1 MDLPAGHTRWL
12 GATPDN
18 KKGGTNFAFYT
29 SKDAERVELCLFDEK
44 TGTKETGRFELTA
57 KEEVK
62 SNDGKTTIGYI
73 WHGFAKNVKEGALY
87 GFRVHGPF
95 TPEKGQYFN
104 PHKVL
109 IDPCAKAV
117 TGEIHEW
124 DQRHFPHDLQ
134 NTDNGRP
141 VISRH
146 DNAEIIP
153 KARVVDWQGLQ
164 KRATEGLPIGALKPH
179 ADTIIR
185 ELHVK
190 GETINHPSIP
200 ENERGTYKA
209 LSSDEYIAWVKE
221 MGYTTLELMPVES
234 FGTDAPLASR
244 GKKNFWGYMTMA
256 PTAPH
261 TEYAANK
268 FLPEEEFAAT
278 VRKLKQNGI
287 EVIMDVVPNHTL
299 ESGPD
304 GPLLNL
310 RGMDSSLYLQHDYTG
325 VGNTRDFGHPI
336 NRRMFLEE
344 LHYWQ
349 GLGVSG
355 FRIDLATIIGRE
367 HGKEFDP
374 NSEMMKALRQDYG
387 ADHGLR
393 NIKFYGE
400 PWDLGPNGYKLGQLA
415 WYAQDDVGLFGK
427 DFGNNRVS
435 EWNGKARDTLQA
447 LLRSDRE
454 LSRGQI
460 VLHMSGTNK
469 KYEPNHGYDDPQ
481 ASVIKIT
488 SHDDGTLED
497 MVTREHKNNYANG
510 EDNRDGNHLPGT
522 NWGPEAKRVQRFIM
536 ALLDLS
542 QGVPMIRQGD
552 ERGHTADGN
561 TNTYCQDNHMTH
573 IPWGDKIKPEGQALM
588 QFHRIMNNFRNKHS
602 CLRRAIHFTGQPD
615 NACDLKVNGSA
626 IKDVTWLN
634 EQGHEIVEGNQQ
646 WNEVG
651 GFAMLLS
658 GDPGNSPPETKHFT
672 RRVIRSEHDT
682 PLLVLVNP
690 TMRDNMEFKLPDIPG
705 VKWKM
710 AINSKNPDDT
720 SHEAVSGNTIRLGW
734 RSVVVF
740 EAQIEKAKETS
751 VKRAVSAGR

>member
-1 MDLPAGHTRWL
+1 MYLPAGKTDFL
-12 GATPDN
+12 GATPN
-18 KKGGTNFAFYT
+18 RKEGGTNFAFYT
-29 SKDAERVELCLFDEK
+29 SKDANRVELCLFDKK
-44 TGTKETGRFELTA
+44 TGIQETGRFELTA
-57 KEEVK
+57 KEDVK
-62 SNDGKTTIGYI
+62 GDDGKTTIGYI
-73 WHGFAKNVKEGALY
+73 WHGFAADVEEGALY

-95 TPEKGQYFN
+95 NPDKGQYFN
-104 PHKVL
+104 PYKVL

-117 TGEIHEW
+117 TGELHKW
-124 DQRHFPHDLQ
+124 DQRHFPHDLHKK
-134 NTDNGRP
+134 TNGKP
-141 VISRH
+141 DMSCH
-146 DNAEIIP
+146 DNADAVP
-153 KARVVDWQGLQ
+153 KARVVDWQSLQ
-164 KRATEGLPIGALKPH
+164 ERTTQGLPIGALKPH

-185 ELHVK
+185 ELHVR
-190 GETINHPSIP
+190 GETINHLSIP

-209 LSSDEYIAWVKE
+209 LSSDEYVAWVKE

-234 FGTDAPLASR
+234 FGSDPGLVSR
-244 GKKNFWGYMTMA
+244 GKKNFWGYMTMT

-278 VRKLKQNGI
+278 VRKLKQNGV
-287 EVIMDVVPNHTL
+287 EVIMDIVPNHTL
-299 ESGPD
+299 ESGPG

-310 RGMDSSLYLQHDYTG
+310 RGMDNTLYLPHDYTG
-325 VGNTRDFGHPI
+325 CGNTRDFGHPI

-344 LHYWQ
+344 LRYWQ

-367 HGKEFDP
+367 HGREFDP

-387 ADHGLR
+387 ADHGLK

-435 EWNGKARDTLQA
+435 EWNGKARDTLQT
-447 LLRSDRE
+447 LLRSGSE
-454 LSRGQI
+454 LTRGAIVDHMAGSSR
-460 VLHMSGTNK
+460 H
-469 KYEPNHGYDDPQ
+469 YPDPQ

-497 MVTREHKNNYANG
+497 MVTREQKNNYANG

-522 NWGPEAKRVQRFIM
+522 NWGAEAKRVQRFLM
-536 ALLDLS
+536 ALLGLS
-542 QGVPMIRQGD
+542 QGVPMIRHGD
-552 ERGHTADGN
+552 ERGHSADGN

-588 QFHRIMNNFRNKHS
+588 QFHGIVNGFRNKHS
-602 CLRRAIHFTGQPD
+602 CLRRGVHFTGKPD
-615 NACDLKVNGSA
+615 SACDLKVNGSD
-626 IKDVTWLN
+626 IRDVMWLN
-634 EQGHEIVEGNQQ
+634 EQGHEMQFGSHQ

-658 GDPGNSPPETKHFT
+658 GDPGNSPASTKHFT
-672 RRVIRSEHDT
+672 RKVNRTEHDM

-710 AINSKNPDDT
+710 AINSQNPDCAKQEL
-720 SHEAVSGNTIRLGW
+720 SSGNTIRLGW
-734 RSVVVF
+734 RSAVAF
-740 EAQIEKAKETS
+740 EGQIEKIKETS
-751 VKRAVSAGR
+751 VKRTTGASR

>member
-1 MDLPAGHTRWL
+1 MYLPAGQTDFL
-12 GATPDN
+12 GATPH
-18 KKGGTNFAFYT
+18 KKEGGTNFAFYT
-29 SKDAERVELCLFDEK
+29 SKDAQRVELCLFDKE
-44 TGTKETGRFELTA
+44 TGTRETGRFDLTA
-57 KEEVK
+57 KEDVK
-62 SNDGKTTIGYI
+62 GDDGKTTIGYI
-73 WHGFAKNVKEGALY
+73 WHGFAKGVEEGALY

-95 TPEKGQYFN
+95 NPEKGQYFN
-104 PHKVL
+104 PYKVL

-117 TGEIHEW
+117 TGEIHKW
-124 DQRHFPHDLQ
+124 DQRHFPHDLHKK
-134 NTDNGRP
+134 TNGKP
-141 VISRH
+141 DISRH
-146 DNAEIIP
+146 DNAGVIP

-164 KRATEGLPIGALKPH
+164 KRTTEGLSIGALKPH

-190 GETINHPSIP
+190 GETINHPTIP

-209 LSSDEYIAWVKE
+209 LSSDAYIAWVKE

-261 TEYAANK
+261 TEYAANT

-310 RGMDSSLYLQHDYTG
+310 RGMDSSLYLPHDYTG

-344 LHYWQ
+344 LRYWQ

-427 DFGNNRVS
+427 NFGNNRVS

-447 LLRSDRE
+447 LLRSGSE
-454 LSRGQI
+454 LTRGSI
-460 VLHMSGTNK
+460 VDHLSGSSLH
-469 KYEPNHGYDDPQ
+469 YPDPQ

-510 EDNRDGNHLPGT
+510 ENNRDGNHLPGT
-522 NWGPEAKRVQRFIM
+522 NWGPEAKRVQRFLM
-536 ALLDLS
+536 TLLGLS

-552 ERGHTADGN
+552 ERGHSADGN
-561 TNTYCQDNHMTH
+561 TNTYCQDNDMTH
-573 IPWGDKIKPEGQALM
+573 IPWGEKIKPEGQALM
-588 QFHRIMNNFRNKHS
+588 RFHGIMNGFRNKHS
-602 CLRRAIHFTGQPD
+602 SLRRGVHFTGKPD
-615 NACDLKVNGSA
+615 TGSDLKVNGSD
-626 IKDVTWLN
+626 IRDVMWLN
-634 EQGHEIVEGNQQ
+634 EQGHEMPFGSHQ
-646 WNEVG
+646 WNESG

-658 GDPGNSPPETKHFT
+658 GDPGNSPASTTHFT
-672 RRVIRSEHDT
+672 RKVNRSEHDI
-682 PLLVLVNP
+682 PLLVLINP

-710 AINSKNPDDT
+710 AINSQNPDDT
-720 SHEAVSGNTIRLGW
+720 NHELSSGNTIRLGW
-734 RSVVVF
+734 RSALVF
-740 EAQIEKAKETS
+740 EGQLEKAKDAPVMHATAIA
-751 VKRAVSAGR
+751 R